1 MDQIIDVNK
10 VFLLRTSL
18 KVNAQIIYKKQ
29 WSK

>member
-18 KVNAQIIYKKQ
+18 KDNAQIIYKKQ